1 MHFFSPNLIQVIDQ
15 WEDLIPNPPYKS
27 KATFLLYRFATA
39 LIKDASIYPRR
50 FSHPFGVNYLSQRSN
65 RSNLG
70 KCQGD
75 RWKRLGRRPPLTRHW
90 RNHNDND
97 HDHKHTHNDHNHH
110 NDHNDKQKNKTI
122 TINDL
127 TRAVKTVKEAI
138 EASGLSPGEI
148 SGIVISL
155 LTFLVTC
162 VLGCLKLMAHLRA
175 GGTVQEFLAG
185 VLETAL
191 IRLRRRQR
199 LGQQAVQEAASSSAS
214 NPDRM
219 VGRETEVWKCFQPQ
233 TP

>member
-1 MHFFSPNLIQVIDQ
+1 MRPFILAASLILLASIISANDQIDQ
-15 WEDLIPNPPYKS
+15 ILANVKEIDEKGLDDDLHLRDIDETTTTTITTTNTPTTTTITTTTTMTNK
-27 KATFLLYRFATA
+27 
-39 LIKDASIYPRR
+39 
-50 FSHPFGVNYLSQRSN
+50 
-65 RSNLG
+65 
-70 KCQGD
+70 
-75 RWKRLGRRPPLTRHW
+75 
-90 RNHNDND
+90 
-97 HDHKHTHNDHNHH
+97 
-110 NDHNDKQKNKTI
+110 KNKTI

-162 VLGCLKLMAHLRA
+162 GLGCLKLMAHLCT

-185 VLETAL
+185 VRETAL

-199 LGQQAVQEAASSSAS
+199 LGQEAVEEAAPSGAS

-219 VGRETEVWKCFQPQ
+219 VGRETEV
-233 TP
+233 

>member
-1 MHFFSPNLIQVIDQ
+1 MRPFILAASLILLASIISANDQIDQ
-15 WEDLIPNPPYKS
+15 ILANVKEIDEKGWDDDLHLCDIDETTTTTTTTTSTPTTTTITTTTTMTNK
-27 KATFLLYRFATA
+27 
-39 LIKDASIYPRR
+39 
-50 FSHPFGVNYLSQRSN
+50 
-65 RSNLG
+65 
-70 KCQGD
+70 
-75 RWKRLGRRPPLTRHW
+75 
-90 RNHNDND
+90 
-97 HDHKHTHNDHNHH
+97 
-110 NDHNDKQKNKTI
+110 KNKTI

-219 VGRETEVWKCFQPQ
+219 VGRETEV
-233 TP
+233 